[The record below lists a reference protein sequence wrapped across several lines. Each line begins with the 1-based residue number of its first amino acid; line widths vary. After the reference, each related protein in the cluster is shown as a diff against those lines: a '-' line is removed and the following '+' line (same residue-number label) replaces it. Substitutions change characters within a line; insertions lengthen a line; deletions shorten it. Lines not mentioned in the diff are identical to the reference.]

1 MSSSNPDITGIIL
14 VGGLSRRMGTD
25 KAFLDLNGRP
35 LIERALEV
43 CREVC
48 GTVLLVGNRPERFG
62 AYGLPMVADIYPGSS
77 LGGLYTG
84 LSHATTPAI
93 FAIPCDIPFPN
104 AAIMQYLISRR
115 DDYDAVVPLTAHG
128 VEPLFAVYTKACLE
142 PMRQM
147 LETGNVRINDLY
159 SHVRTRYVEKTELT
173 TLDPSGT
180 AFLNLNTPD
189 DYERARGKE

>member
-1 MSSSNPDITGIIL
+1 MPASNPDITGVIL

-77 LGGLYTG
+77 LGGL
-84 LSHATTPAI
+84 
-93 FAIPCDIPFPN
+93 
-104 AAIMQYLISRR
+104 
-115 DDYDAVVPLTAHG
+115 
-128 VEPLFAVYTKACLE
+128 
-142 PMRQM
+142 
-147 LETGNVRINDLY
+147 
-159 SHVRTRYVEKTELT
+159 
-173 TLDPSGT
+173 
-180 AFLNLNTPD
+180 
-189 DYERARGKE
+189 